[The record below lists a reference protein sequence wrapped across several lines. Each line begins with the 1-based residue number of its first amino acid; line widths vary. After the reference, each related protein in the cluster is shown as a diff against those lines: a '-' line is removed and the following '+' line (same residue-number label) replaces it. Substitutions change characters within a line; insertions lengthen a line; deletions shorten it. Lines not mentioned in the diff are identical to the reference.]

1 MTSPAAALG
10 MLPLT
15 RGLGTGAQ
23 WLRPLAVAVTD
34 GLDIGV
40 MLALLATSAAYYLLR
55 RGR

>member
-23 WLRPLAVAVTD
+23 MLRPLAVAVTD